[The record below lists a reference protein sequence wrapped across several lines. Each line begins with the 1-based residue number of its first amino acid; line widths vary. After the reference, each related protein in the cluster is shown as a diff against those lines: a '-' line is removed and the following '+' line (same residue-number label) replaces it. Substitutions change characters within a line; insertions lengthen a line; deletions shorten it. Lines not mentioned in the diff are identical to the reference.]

1 MNAMRRRLVFLKE
14 PIYNAIAIAL
24 AIVLPA
30 VLVIRA
36 WDAEVDKAESAARAD
51 FEARAMQIRDTI
63 AGRLLDYEQV
73 LRGAAG
79 LFAVTRAVGLD
90 EWRSYYE
97 NLQLETYYPGI
108 QGIGYAP
115 RVTASGMDVFV
126 GRIRE
131 SGYSGYLINP
141 PGVRAEY
148 VPVAYIEPFSGRN
161 LRAIGFD
168 ALSDPVRRAAL
179 ERAMVSG
186 GPAMSGK
193 LRLLQETD
201 EDVQA
206 GVAMYVPVSHR
217 SLAPETTAQ
226 RRQAV
231 EGFVFAHF
239 RIGDLMRRIL
249 GNERNVSLTLHDGRL
264 TAPEALLFS
273 SALIGEGA
281 PRFEWKAEL
290 PVLGQVWTMH
300 MASTR
305 QFEESVD
312 RDTPRLVLLGGG
324 SIHLLLLAMLW
335 SLWNTRSR
343 ALKIAGQMTREVRRR
358 EAEWQAMS
366 DASPMGIFRADAFG
380 AYTYVNP
387 RYEVLSGLPAAA
399 TMGEGWLATVH
410 PEDREGVRGGWQ
422 AVVREHR
429 TEAASNYRLLRA
441 DGTVIW
447 VTVLAGV
454 IREDDGISGY
464 VGVVEDVTERKNATD
479 ALLKS
484 RERLGMALEG
494 SNLALFDWDIA
505 SGEVR
510 LSEQWRL
517 MMGGDK
523 LETVTTIDELQ
534 HIVHPDDR
542 EHLQQSLVPVL
553 KGEARFYE
561 VQHRVRN
568 RFGEWRWILSRAKVS
583 ERDAAGKAL
592 RMTGTNA
599 DITAM
604 KEVERIKNEFIS
616 TVSHELRTPLTAI
629 IGALGLA
636 RETATGLGPDTENFI
651 DMAYQNSERLS
662 ALIND
667 VLDLEK
673 IDSGQMT
680 LDLKPLQ
687 LRGVLEHTVR
697 INRPYADMHHARL
710 RLLPGPD
717 FTVAADHDRL
727 LQVLT
732 NLISNAAKFSPENGE
747 VEVSAEQRGQAVR
760 VAVRD
765 HGPGIPASFRDTIF
779 RRFERADNSD
789 TRKKG
794 GTGLGLS
801 ICKALVERMRGEIGF
816 ESEPGQGSTF
826 YIELPLQPVT

>member
-1 MNAMRRRLVFLKE
+1 MNTMRRRLASLKE
-14 PIYNAIAIAL
+14 PIYNAIAVAL
-24 AIVLPA
+24 AVVLPA

-36 WDAEVDKAESAARAD
+36 WDAEVDKVESTARAN
-51 FEARAMQIRDTI
+51 FEARAVQIRDTI

-79 LFAVTRAVGLD
+79 LFAASRVVGRD

-97 NLQLETYYPGI
+97 NLQLEAYYPGI
-108 QGIGYAP
+108 QGMGYAP
-115 RVTASGMDVFV
+115 RVTASAMDAFV
-126 GRIRE
+126 GRIRDA
-131 SGYSGYLINP
+131 GYSDYRIHP
-141 PGVRAEY
+141 PGERDEY

-161 LRAIGFD
+161 LRAVGFD

-179 ERAMVSG
+179 VRAMISG
-186 GPAMSGK
+186 GPAMSGR

-206 GVAMYVPVSHR
+206 GVAMYVPITH
-217 SLAPETTAQ
+217 SLSPETAEL

-231 EGFVFAHF
+231 DGFVFAHF
-239 RIGDLMRRIL
+239 RVGDLMRRIL
-249 GNERNVSLTLHDGRL
+249 GNERGLSLTLHDGH
-264 TAPEALLFS
+264 TAGPETQMFS
-273 SALIGEGA
+273 SAPAGQDA
-281 PRFEWKAEL
+281 PRFEWRMEL
-290 PVLGQVWTMH
+290 PVLGQVWALH
-300 MASTR
+300 MASTP

-312 RDTPRLVLLGGG
+312 RNTPRLVLLGGG

-343 ALKIAGQMTREVRRR
+343 ALRIAGQMTREVRRR

-366 DASPMGIFRADAFG
+366 NASPLGIFRTDAAG
-380 AYTYVNP
+380 AYIYINP
-387 RYEVLSGLPAAA
+387 RYETLSGLPAVEI
-399 TMGEGWLATVH
+399 MGEGWLAAVH
-410 PEDREGVRGGWQ
+410 PDDRERVRSGWQ
-422 AVVREHR
+422 DAVRDRRLEV
-429 TEAASNYRLLRA
+429 AGSYRFLRV

-454 IREDDGISGY
+454 IHEDGGLSGY
-464 VGVVEDVTERKNATD
+464 VGIVEDITERKRSTD
-479 ALLKS
+479 ALLES

-523 LETVTTIDELQ
+523 LETITTIDELQ
-534 HIVHPDDR
+534 RLVYPEDL
-542 EHLQQSLVPVL
+542 ELLQLSLVPVL

-568 RFGEWRWILSRAKVS
+568 RFGDWRWILSRAKVS
-583 ERDAAGKAL
+583 ERDASGKAL

-599 DITAM
+599 DITAT
-604 KEVERIKNEFIS
+604 KEIERMKNEFIS

-636 RETATGLGPDTENFI
+636 RETARALDADTANFI
-651 DMAYQNSERLS
+651 DMACQNSERLS

-680 LDLKPLQ
+680 LDLKPQQ
-687 LRGVLEHTVR
+687 LRGVLEHAVR
-697 INRPYADMHHARL
+697 INQPYADMYHVRL
-710 RLLPGPD
+710 MLLPGAE

-732 NLISNAAKFSPENGE
+732 NLISNAAKFSPENSD
-747 VEVSAEQRGQAVR
+747 VEVSAGQCGNAVR
-760 VAVRD
+760 IAVRD
-765 HGPGIPASFRDTIF
+765 RGPGIPDSFRDTIF
-779 RRFERADNSD
+779 QRFERAESSSK
-789 TRKKG
+789 RRRG

-801 ICKALVERMRGEIGF
+801 ICKALVERMNGEIGF
-816 ESEPGQGSTF
+816 ESVPGQGSTF
-826 YIELPLQPVT
+826 YFDLPL

>member
-1 MNAMRRRLVFLKE
+1 MSSLRSRLVFLKE
-14 PIYNAIAIAL
+14 PVYNAIAIAL
-24 AIVLPA
+24 AVVLPA
-30 VLVIRA
+30 VLVMRA
-36 WDAEVDKAESAARAD
+36 WDAEVDKVESAAHAD
-51 FEARAMQIRDTI
+51 FEARAVQIRDTI

-79 LFAVTRAVGLD
+79 LFAASRAVGRD

-97 NLQLETYYPGI
+97 NLRLDSYYPGI
-108 QGIGYAP
+108 QGMGYAP
-115 RVTASGMDVFV
+115 RVTASGMDAFV
-126 GRIRE
+126 GRIRDA
-131 SGYSGYLINP
+131 GYSGYRVHP
-141 PGVRAEY
+141 PGERDEY

-161 LRAIGFD
+161 LRAVGFD

-186 GPAMSGK
+186 GPAMSGR

-206 GVAMYVPVSHR
+206 GVAMYVPVSHS
-217 SLAPETTAQ
+217 SLSPETAAQ
-226 RRQAV
+226 RRHAV

-239 RIGDLMRRIL
+239 RVGDLMQRIL
-249 GNERNVSLTLHDGRL
+249 GNQRSLSLALHDGRL
-264 TAPEALLFS
+264 ATPDTLMFTSIPAGQGL
-273 SALIGEGA
+273 
-281 PRFEWKAEL
+281 PRFEWRTEL
-290 PVLGQVWTMH
+290 PVLGQVWTLH
-300 MASTR
+300 MASTPE
-305 QFEESVD
+305 FEASVD
-312 RDTPRLVLLGGG
+312 GTTPRLVLLGGV

-343 ALKIAGQMTREVRRR
+343 ALRIAGQMTREVRRR

-366 DASPMGIFRADAFG
+366 DASPLGIFRTDAAG
-380 AYTYVNP
+380 AYTYINP
-387 RYEVLSGLPAAA
+387 RYESLSGLPAAA
-399 TMGEGWLATVH
+399 AAGEGWLAAVH
-410 PEDREGVRGGWQ
+410 PEDREQLRGDWQ
-422 AVVREHR
+422 AMVRDR
-429 TEAASNYRLLRA
+429 APEAARSYRMLRA
-441 DGTVIW
+441 GKGVIW
-447 VTVLAGV
+447 VTVLAGA
-454 IREDDGISGY
+454 IREDGGIAGY
-464 VGVVEDVTERKNATD
+464 VGIVEDITERKRATD
-479 ALLKS
+479 ALLES

-510 LSEQWRL
+510 LSEQWQL
-517 MMGGDK
+517 MMGGEK

-534 HIVHPDDR
+534 HMVHPEDR

-583 ERDAAGKAL
+583 ERDASGKAL

-599 DITAM
+599 DITAT
-604 KEVERIKNEFIS
+604 KEIERMKNEFIS

-636 RETATGLGPDTENFI
+636 RETARGLDADTANFI
-651 DMAYQNSERLS
+651 DMACQNSERLS

-687 LRGVLEHTVR
+687 LRGVLEHAVR
-697 INRPYADMHHARL
+697 INQPYAGMHHARL
-710 RLLPGPD
+710 ILLPGPE

-747 VEVSAEQRGQAVR
+747 VEVSAERRGQAVR
-760 VAVRD
+760 IAVRD
-765 HGPGIPASFRDTIF
+765 HGPGIAASFRDTIF

-789 TRKKG
+789 ARRKG

-801 ICKALVERMRGEIGF
+801 ICKALVERMNGEIGF

-826 YIELPLQPVT
+826 YFDLPL